1 MAFTY
6 DFSLKRNIALVR
18 LALGDTVQGSGVLP
32 SGQNFQDSEIEAVL
46 FECSDDVDAATFV
59 FLKSLAN
66 AWGTYVD
73 ITIGPRKEAL
83 SDISFHYA
91 KRAAEMGSRTG
102 LSAKSFSVA
111 LKRVDGYSEEAD
123 DQ

>member
-6 DFSLKRNIALVR
+6 DFSAKKDVARVR
-18 LALGDTVQGSGVLP
+18 LALGDTVKDSGVLP
-32 SGQNFQDSEIEAVL
+32 EGRNFDDSEIEAVL
-46 FECSDDVDAATFV
+46 TECSDDIDAATFT

-66 AWGTYVD
+66 VWGTYVD
-73 ITIGPRKEAL
+73 ITVGPRKESL

-91 KRAAEMGSRTG
+91 KRASEMGSRTG
-102 LSAKSFSVA
+102 LSAKSFAVA
-111 LKRVDGYSEEAD
+111 LTRIDGYSEEAD